1 MTETE
6 RENACTECLYGIIE
20 KANQILRYATNARK
34 SGDVSTV
41 KAALKNIQRTSN
53 DIWENADD
61 GLSTVEKK
69 GEKNDL

>member
-6 RENACTECLYGIIE
+6 RENACTECLHGIIE
-20 KANQILRYATNARK
+20 KANQILRYANSARK

-61 GLSTVEKK
+61 ALSKIEE
-69 GEKNDL
+69 GER

>member
-6 RENACTECLYGIIE
+6 RENACTECLHGIIE

-53 DIWENADD
+53 DIWENSDD
-61 GLSTVEKK
+61 ALSKIEE
-69 GEKNDL
+69 GEG

>member
-6 RENACTECLYGIIE
+6 RENACTECLHGIIE

-61 GLSTVEKK
+61 ALSKIEE
-69 GEKNDL
+69 GEG

>member
-61 GLSTVEKK
+61 ALSKIEE
-69 GEKNDL
+69 GEG